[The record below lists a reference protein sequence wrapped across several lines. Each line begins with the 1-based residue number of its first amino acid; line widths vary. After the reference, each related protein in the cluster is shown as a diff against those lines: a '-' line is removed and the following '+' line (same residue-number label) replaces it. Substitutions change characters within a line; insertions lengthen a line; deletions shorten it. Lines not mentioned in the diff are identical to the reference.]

1 MPHPVLTPNA
11 SDYGPDC
18 EFGAELN
25 LTLAED
31 KMSLGVSY
39 TLHSEA
45 IRNLID
51 SGKAKYFLIAKCSKT
66 YRRDTYSTKDD
77 KFIWE
82 LNSDDYL
89 ERVTFTPY
97 IATVDKVS
105 SFSSPEHL
113 SDIQDFRPTG
123 FDIPSG
129 SILAVGNPIDLRLD
143 PDKLEAI
150 FDLVYV
156 PNLDSNKYQI
166 SLASPTIN
174 IRLSSE
180 LSTTI
185 NYLRLDK
192 PGLIFSSLY
201 LPALEHAL
209 RELEEH
215 SELSWANSLKHILKV
230 KELESELDDEE
241 PSSAHRVAQILLE
254 YPLEK
259 MLLSLE
265 RGYDDE

>member
-1 MPHPVLTPNA
+1 MPHPVLAPNT
-11 SDYGPDC
+11 SDYDPDC

-25 LTLAED
+25 LDFAED
-31 KMSLGVSY
+31 KMNIDVSY

-51 SGKAKYFLIAKCSKT
+51 NGMAKYFLIAKCSKT
-66 YRRDTYSTKDD
+66 YRRDAHSTKDD
-77 KFIWE
+77 KSIWE

-97 IATVDKVS
+97 IATVSKVLD
-105 SFSSPEHL
+105 FSSPEHL
-113 SDIQDFRPTG
+113 SDIRDFRPTG
-123 FDIPSG
+123 FDIPPG

-143 PDKLEAI
+143 PEKLEAI

-156 PNLDSNKYQI
+156 PELAPNKYQI
-166 SLASPTIN
+166 SLTPTTIN
-174 IRLSSE
+174 ILLSSK
-180 LSTTI
+180 LTSTI
-185 NYLRLDK
+185 KYLRQDK
-192 PGLIFSSLY
+192 SGLAFSSLY

-209 RELEEH
+209 RELEKHTE
-215 SELSWANSLKHILKV
+215 SSWANSLKHILEV
-230 KELESELDDEE
+230 KELESKLVEDE
-241 PSSAHRVAQILLE
+241 PSSAHNVAQVLLE

-259 MLLSLE
+259 MLQSLE